1 MKSRLLLSSIH
12 AECMHDDEPES
23 VFLDYKKILMTLT
36 NLLVFSTTEPFKV
49 KVNPR
54 VAAARLNDAES
65 KAYSEFIEHLSDVD
79 DAYTCEPAVVAPYG
93 GPYRKKHMDEQAIHI
108 AQRISSMYVS
118 LSMCKGFK
126 KGADPFDS
134 WHVTF
139 TDFMQIT
146 FSAYCGSVL
155 ATELLHAFQSLCPF
169 YTPFLKQSALGQSRL
184 QQTCLLHLNP

>member
-1 MKSRLLLSSIH
+1 
-12 AECMHDDEPES
+12 
-23 VFLDYKKILMTLT
+23 
-36 NLLVFSTTEPFKV
+36 LVFSTTEPFKV

-79 DAYTCEPAVVAPYG
+79 DETIPANQLWLPRTVG
-93 GPYRKKHMDEQAIHI
+93 HKEKKHMDEQAMHI
-108 AQRISSMYVS
+108 AQRISSMCVS

-126 KGADPFDS
+126 KGGGPFDS
-134 WHVTF
+134 CHITL